1 MLSAR
6 AGIFMKSLNLFLWG
20 FLDYN
25 LCKYRMNLG
34 L

>member
-1 MLSAR
+1 MGWGFFA
-6 AGIFMKSLNLFLWG
+6 KSLNLFCG
-20 FLDYN
+20 VLDYN

>member
-1 MLSAR
+1 MGWGFFA
-6 AGIFMKSLNLFLWG
+6 KSLNLFLWG
-20 FLDYN
+20 FGN

>member
-1 MLSAR
+1 M
-6 AGIFMKSLNLFLWG
+6 GWG
-20 FLDYN
+20 FLRFFAESLSGVLDYN

>member
-1 MLSAR
+1 MDVVGMGWGFFA
-6 AGIFMKSLNLFLWG
+6 KSLSG
-20 FLDYN
+20 VLDYN